1 MFTSVIKQVQSNSM
15 LQVLLVVVGIYLVF
29 KYTQEGLENVVGAD
43 QVPMYSED
51 VVKAAQVPEMPQAP
65 EVPQAP
71 QVPQVPEEKS
81 QLNAEDLLPKYDDAN
96 DFAKQNPVSK
106 LLKEQNF
113 LVSGYHVGINTVMQS
128 NKIPYHDL
136 RSAPPIP
143 KEAVSPFLNSSFE
156 QPAGANR
163 RALEVGFV

>member
-1 MFTSVIKQVQSNSM
+1 MFTSAIKQVQSNSM

-51 VVKAAQVPEMPQAP
+51 VVAPKMPQVPEMPQAP
-65 EVPQAP
+65 EAP
-71 QVPQVPEEKS
+71 QVPQVPQEKS

-143 KEAVSPFLNSSFE
+143 KESVSPFLNSSFE

-163 RALEVGFV
+163 RALHLL

>member
-1 MFTSVIKQVQSNSM
+1 MAQLADILIMAFVFYVLYKLFNKDVQH
-15 LQVLLVVVGIYLVF
+15 LD
-29 KYTQEGLENVVGAD
+29 NVV
-43 QVPMYSED
+43 E
-51 VVKAAQVPEMPQAP
+51 

-71 QVPQVPEEKS
+71 QPQVLAQADAQPSEQAQVQSVIQGPSEIKPD
-81 QLNAEDLLPKYDDAN
+81 ELLPKYDDAN
-96 DFAKQNPVSK
+96 EFAKQNPVSK

-143 KEAVSPFLNSSFE
+143 KEDVSPFNNSSYE
-156 QPAGANR
+156 TPVGANR
-163 RALEVGFV
+163 RHFEVGA